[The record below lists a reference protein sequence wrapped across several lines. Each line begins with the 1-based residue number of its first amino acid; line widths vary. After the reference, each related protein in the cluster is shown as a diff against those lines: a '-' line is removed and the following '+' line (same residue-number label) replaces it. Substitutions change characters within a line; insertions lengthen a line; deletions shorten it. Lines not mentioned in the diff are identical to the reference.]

1 MEKIIFLKKNSIKW
15 FEETY
20 IGSQFNI
27 INQAK
32 FFQTLEEKSSCN
44 IRICKEVKKFETQDI
59 ESTEFNKF
67 G

>member
-1 MEKIIFLKKNSIKW
+1 MKKIIFKKKNPIKW

-20 IGSQFNI
+20 IDGQCNI
-27 INQAK
+27 MSQAK

-44 IRICKEVKKFETQDI
+44 IRICKEVKKFEPQEI
-59 ESTEFNKF
+59 ESTEFNKL